1 MRAAL
6 AASAHGAFLSGA
18 GPTVLALCS
27 GAIGDVFAQR
37 VEERQEEAVAAAMRA
52 CLAALPDDAR
62 HAPWKV
68 GSFYITGAT
77 GRGAHVVAAEP
88 PFSSGLATFGSL
100 DGEL

>member
-1 MRAAL
+1 MVSVGCVCESEA
-6 AASAHGAFLSGA
+6 
-18 GPTVLALCS
+18 CS